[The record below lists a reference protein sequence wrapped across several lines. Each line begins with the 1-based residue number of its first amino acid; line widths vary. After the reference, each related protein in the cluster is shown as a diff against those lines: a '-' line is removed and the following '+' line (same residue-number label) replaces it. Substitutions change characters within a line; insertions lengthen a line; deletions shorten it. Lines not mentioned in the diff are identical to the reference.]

1 MRRDMVFLPRHPRGL
16 ARPNGPWDANIVPE
30 VLFLKY
36 FFKKK
41 INLFFEKNA
50 WGGKSPG

>member
-41 INLFFEKNA
+41 INFF
-50 WGGKSPG
+50 